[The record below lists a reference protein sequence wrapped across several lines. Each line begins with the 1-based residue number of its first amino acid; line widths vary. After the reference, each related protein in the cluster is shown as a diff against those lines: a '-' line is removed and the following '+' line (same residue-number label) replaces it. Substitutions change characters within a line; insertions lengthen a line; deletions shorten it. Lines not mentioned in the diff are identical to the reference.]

1 MLRVYSL
8 MSWHYRNDGLTPC
21 ERQVRWGKFDSC
33 LHEVHTPSACDGNL
47 TRPTVQVGEAD
58 FFWEANG
65 RNQFPDAA
73 AQVEA
78 EVQKYKQVGY

>member
-1 MLRVYSL
+1 M
-8 MSWHYRNDGLTPC
+8 
-21 ERQVRWGKFDSC
+21 
-33 LHEVHTPSACDGNL
+33 
-47 TRPTVQVGEAD
+47 QVGEAD

-78 EVQKYKQVGY
+78 EVQKYKQVWGRMLMSQDHDCAVECSHVMSCG

>member
-1 MLRVYSL
+1 MTGPY
-8 MSWHYRNDGLTPC
+8 
-21 ERQVRWGKFDSC
+21 
-33 LHEVHTPSACDGNL
+33 
-47 TRPTVQVGEAD
+47 VQVGEAD

-78 EVQKYKQVGY
+78 EVQKYKQVGDLALISEYFFMRSSAFSVTSCG

>member
-1 MLRVYSL
+1 M
-8 MSWHYRNDGLTPC
+8 
-21 ERQVRWGKFDSC
+21 
-33 LHEVHTPSACDGNL
+33 
-47 TRPTVQVGEAD
+47 QVGEAD

-78 EVQKYKQVGY
+78 EVQKYKQVGLGCSDLGIVIVRWSARMSCLVDNSDRKYYPMVALL